1 MLVYKKIMLASL
13 TALLALGG
21 CAVQYDN
28 VTLAPDGQVR
38 LKQLTPLMKKRID
51 KLRDAL
57 IAMDPATID
66 PAEAASVAHDAYVYP
81 MYLANEWGLTWPP
94 VWHNTLR
101 NSKQR
106 PAGLCVDWARA
117 MRAKMRSK
125 NLKTFDL
132 WWGIAYRGNPWR
144 EHSTLIV
151 TAKGKPFE
159 SGIILD
165 PWRHSGEL
173 FWSTID
179 KDLEYP
185 WKYFEGP
192 G

>member
-1 MLVYKKIMLASL
+1 MSFFKRLSFVGLAFMLALS
-13 TALLALGG
+13 G

-28 VTLAPDGQVR
+28 VTLAADGKPR
-38 LKQLTPLMKKRID
+38 LKQLTPQMKKRID
-51 KLRDAL
+51 ELKVAL
-57 IAMDPATID
+57 IDLDPSIID
-66 PAEAASVAHDAYVYP
+66 PQEAASVAHDAFVYP

-94 VWHNTLR
+94 VLHNTLR
-101 NSKQR
+101 NSNQR

-132 WWGIAYRGNPWR
+132 WWGIAYKGNPWR

-159 SGIILD
+159 TGILLD
-165 PWRHSGEL
+165 PWRNSGDL
-173 FWSTID
+173 FWSKID
-179 KDLEYP
+179 KDLHYP